1 MEIKYSNFE
10 QRKNLQMLL
19 FYYLVCYSIF
29 WGFFW
34 LCILIFFLGYW
45 FLIYKISATWKT
57 LQFNN
62 LFLVLY
68 FSHGMFFKVGF
79 ILIFWHFF
87 RKNIFSYILCVLKK
101 NCLQFLL
108 FLWKRVEIK
117 ITINIITNRMVNVQ

>member
-19 FYYLVCYSIF
+19 LYYLVCYSIF
-29 WGFFW
+29 WGFF
-34 LCILIFFLGYW
+34 LIMYFNIFLGYW

-68 FSHGMFFKVGF
+68 FSYGMFFKVGF

-87 RKNIFSYILCVLKK
+87 RKNIFSYILCFKK

-117 ITINIITNRMVNVQ
+117 IIFTKCEQGTPHT